1 METTTKLM
9 CCPAQA
15 MDKIHDVSVDLVLTS
30 PPYPMIE
37 MWDEIFTQ
45 QNEKVG
51 TSLNQGDGTAA
62 FSLMHE
68 LLDTA
73 WDECDRVL
81 KPGGIAC
88 INIGDATRTID
99 GDFQLYSNHSRI
111 LSSFL
116 SREFAALPDVLWR
129 KQTNSPNSFMGSGML
144 PVGAYVTYEHEYILV
159 MRKGRR
165 REFLSAEE
173 KSRRRSSAFFWE
185 ERNVWFSDVWFD
197 IKGTVQGLADTT
209 ARNRS
214 GAFPFELA
222 HRLIC
227 MFSIK
232 GDVVL
237 DPFVGTGT
245 TLAAALATGRNSIGV
260 ELDDTLLALVQEY
273 LPRVKDEINKYNRSR
288 LAKHVAWATL
298 RTSEKG
304 PLKHVNRHY
313 GFPVM
318 TGQEKELLINDV
330 EEVSE
335 WSGELLLT
343 TRYDDMPQT
352 DYVQHGEFSVGS
364 NTEPL
369 IRSVVPSRQAD
380 SVQTDLQL

>member
-9 CCPAQA
+9 CCPAQV
-15 MDKIHDVSVDLVLTS
+15 MDKIPDVSVDLVLTS

-37 MWDEIFTQ
+37 MWDGIFTQ
-45 QNEKVG
+45 QNERVG
-51 TSLNQGDGTAA
+51 TSLSQGDGTAA

-68 LLDTA
+68 LLDAA
-73 WDECDRVL
+73 WAECDRVL

-116 SREFAALPDVLWR
+116 SRGFAVLPDVLWR
-129 KQTNSPNSFMGSGML
+129 KQTNAPTKFMGSGML

-197 IKGTVQGLADTT
+197 IKGAVQGLADTS
-209 ARNRS
+209 ARKRS

-222 HRLIC
+222 YRLIC

-232 GDVVL
+232 GDAVL
-237 DPFVGTGT
+237 DPFAGTGT

-273 LPRVKDEINKYNRSR
+273 LPRVKDALNEYNRIR
-288 LAKHVAWATL
+288 LDKHVAWAAT
-298 RTSEKG
+298 RISEKG
-304 PLKHVNRHY
+304 PLKHVNHHY

-318 TGQEKELLINDV
+318 TGHEQELLINDV
-330 EEVSE
+330 AAVTE
-335 WSGELLLT
+335 WS
-343 TRYDDMPQT
+343 R
-352 DYVQHGEFSVGS
+352 
-364 NTEPL
+364 
-369 IRSVVPSRQAD
+369 
-380 SVQTDLQL
+380 DLSH